1 MGEIIARRQFDP
13 LYIWLD
19 IIFLLIF
26 MGLLLYKKK
35 YTTVVVGL
43 IFGLVYMAVDYGIF
57 HLLCHARSIEN
68 GYSLF
73 LVLLWMSVSF
83 GFTNFTWIWLWL
95 SRDKNLLE
103 WSVLLIGWWICCPLI
118 STAFGGAQPPVIIQ
132 RTTGAYHGYM
142 AAILIVGYLG
152 LVIWNISRKE
162 AALKAPIL
170 WLLGIGILAQFGWEA
185 GLLIGGVRSAG
196 FDTVEAKL
204 ATLVVN
210 SLLETN
216 LGMPYIYMIF
226 IAYSAK
232 FTEQG
237 KRRKPCLTFQERIRE
252 NNKERVRQE
261 DGMRCKP

>member
-1 MGEIIARRQFDP
+1 MGEIIARRQFAP

-35 YTTVVVGL
+35 FTTVVVGL

-73 LVLLWMSVSF
+73 WVLLWMSMSF

-95 SRDKNLLE
+95 SKDKNLLE

-118 STAFGGAQPPVIIQ
+118 STAFGGAQRPVIIQ

-152 LVIWNISRKE
+152 LVIWNIKSACPLVAGHRN
-162 AALKAPIL
+162 PGTVR
-170 WLLGIGILAQFGWEA
+170 LGSGAFNRRRAQRGI
-185 GLLIGGVRSAG
+185 
-196 FDTVEAKL
+196 
-204 ATLVVN
+204 
-210 SLLETN
+210 
-216 LGMPYIYMIF
+216 
-226 IAYSAK
+226 
-232 FTEQG
+232 
-237 KRRKPCLTFQERIRE
+237 
-252 NNKERVRQE
+252 
-261 DGMRCKP
+261 